1 MFSFAWSSV
10 RAFEPD
16 CAAPLH
22 AAGHLSL
29 SLSLSLSLPLSL
41 ALAVSVSEAG
51 AGDAESVGARLS
63 HTAQ

>member
-22 AAGHLSL
+22 AAGH
-29 SLSLSLSLPLSL
+29 LSLSLSLPLSL